1 MDGSTFDPHLQT
13 ALPLDPASA
22 SVADLV
28 IGAFNLAYILIF
40 CSVSLAYAATY
51 ISRRKDLIIS
61 SRAVDVL
68 LWELLIISV
77 TTVTIGA

>member
-1 MDGSTFDPHLQT
+1 MDGSSHPHLQT

-22 SVADLV
+22 SVADFV

-40 CSVSLAYAATY
+40 CSVSLTYAATY